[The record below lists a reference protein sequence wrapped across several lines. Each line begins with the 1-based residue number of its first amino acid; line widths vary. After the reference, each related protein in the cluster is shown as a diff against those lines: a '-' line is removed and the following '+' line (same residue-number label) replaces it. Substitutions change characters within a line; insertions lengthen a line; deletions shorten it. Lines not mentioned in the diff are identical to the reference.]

1 LFSILL
7 SKMTTTTQVIS
18 FYVPRIRSAWT
29 SEEVSNAVY
38 NTLGLVDRVDFGEF
52 VPPDQTGIRSAF
64 IHMSWLRPHA
74 QEWIEQEIAAKG
86 HCRLQVTYNE
96 YWMLLHNKN
105 PIPSTHLNVHQLA
118 DITRKQDGRI
128 AELEAKVAQ
137 LTEQLAARVEPPRL
151 QRHVRT
157 ISMASDSLD
166 DVRASLD
173 QNFLQESIDSFREQE
188 MERLYRSWQEA
199 EEGEEDEYADMP
211 PLIDINSD
219 SEDEGSTGSD
229 RMKISEELCGNN

>member
-1 LFSILL
+1 
-7 SKMTTTTQVIS
+7 MTTTTQVIS
-18 FYVPRIRSAWT
+18 FYIPRIKSTWT
-29 SEEVSNAVY
+29 SEGISNAVY

-64 IHMSWLRPHA
+64 IHMSWLRPLV
-74 QEWIEQEIAAKG
+74 QDWIEQEIAAKG

-118 DITRKQDGRI
+118 DITRKQDERI

-137 LTEQLAARVEPPRL
+137 LTEQLAARVEPPHL
-151 QRHVRT
+151 VRT

-166 DVRASLD
+166 DFRANLD
-173 QNFLQESIDSFREQE
+173 QDFLQEAIDSFREQE

-199 EEGEEDEYADMP
+199 EEGEENEYADMP
-211 PLIDINSD
+211 ELINIDSD
-219 SEDEGSTGSD
+219 SESDNEGSTGSD